1 MKKRGEFIDKLKKMD
16 KDQQNLIQ
24 IVIKNGKG
32 IRNFI
37 FLNKIIIF

>member
-24 IVIKNGKG
+24 IVINNGKG